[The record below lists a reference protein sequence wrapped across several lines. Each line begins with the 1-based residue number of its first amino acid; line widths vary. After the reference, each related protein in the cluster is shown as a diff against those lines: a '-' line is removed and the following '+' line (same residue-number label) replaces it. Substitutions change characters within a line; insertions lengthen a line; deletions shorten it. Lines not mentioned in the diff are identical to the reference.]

1 MFKQLRAGSDQRG
14 FTLIEVLVAMA
25 IMGITLGIVAGG
37 SVSWT
42 RAREQSGSAQQLVS
56 FLRQAQQR
64 ALTEATPYCV
74 TFDTATTYSM
84 RKGTCT
90 STIVSGSGPDRL
102 ECSGHCR
109 VVHADRRLRRHAHH
123 LHPEGNRLAGNGDR
137 LPPWPGRHRRTGG
150 RTDRPCLNR
159 LASCRGCG
167 AATPPTRASP
177 SRRSSP
183 R

>member
-90 STIVSGSGPDRL
+90 SAIVRGPAETD
-102 ECSGHCR
+102 SKA
-109 VVHADRRLRRHAHH
+109 VVIAASFTQTDGTDATSIIFTPRGTASPGTATVSR
-123 LHPEGNRLAGNGDR
+123 
-137 LPPWPGRHRRTGG
+137 PGRADIVVQVEGLTARVS
-150 RTDRPCLNR
+150 TD
-159 LASCRGCG
+159 
-167 AATPPTRASP
+167 
-177 SRRSSP
+177 
-183 R
+183 